1 VVTCWFIAQREQKRG
16 GYLLIFLLEICLGG
30 LAVEAASQKPP
41 HFIHTVWRFTSE
53 VYETRGT
60 NYSKQPIKF
69 LLAKPFSFLPQ
80 LSFVGVFP
88 SPGNTIYKIVL
99 VCFRCYLLCKAT
111 SLVLELLWLA
121 DWGNHTP
128 IALVLSLDMLSPSFY
143 FKQIWWYLWLSLWLQ
158 GNCFLDFC

>member
-1 VVTCWFIAQREQKRG
+1 LSGFFHPQ
-16 GYLLIFLLEICLGG
+16 
-30 LAVEAASQKPP
+30 
-41 HFIHTVWRFTSE
+41 
-53 VYETRGT
+53 ETR
-60 NYSKQPIKF
+60 SIKLF
-69 LLAKPFSFLPQ
+69 
-80 LSFVGVFP
+80 
-88 SPGNTIYKIVL
+88 

-128 IALVLSLDMLSPSFY
+128 IALVSSLDMLSPSFY

>member
-1 VVTCWFIAQREQKRG
+1 MVIAVIILLGLHVCPRF
-16 GYLLIFLLEICLGG
+16 LLIFLLEICLDG

-60 NYSKQPIKF
+60 NYCKQPIKF

-88 SPGNTIYKIVL
+88 SPGNTIYQIVL

-111 SLVLELLWLA
+111 SLVLNCFDLQIGVTTPPLLW
-121 DWGNHTP
+121 
-128 IALVLSLDMLSPSFY
+128 F
-143 FKQIWWYLWLSLWLQ
+143 
-158 GNCFLDFC
+158 